1 MINSLFPLNEL
12 AVNSSKSF
20 QLRLFGSPSLSSD
33 SGGLVTG
40 PATQRHRVALLALA
54 ALAPAGSIS
63 RDKLISYLWPESDTE
78 HARQLLNQSV
88 YRLRKTLGEAALITT
103 GDEVRLNTEVVSVDV
118 ADFES
123 ALAAG
128 DPAGAVAIYRGPLLD
143 GFFLSDAPA
152 FADWLE
158 HERGRLASVYGHAHE
173 DLASAAEAARDF
185 PRAAEWWKA
194 RATHDPYDSRIAVRL
209 MKALDAAGNR
219 AAALQHAEQH
229 ARLLREE
236 FGIEPAAEVVALT
249 ERLRQSR
256 PVDAAQSEA
265 APMLAVPT
273 SPEAG
278 SANAEFAA
286 AAPTRPPAPRRR
298 ASRFALPALAIVM
311 LAAIGLWLAGR
322 GADQRWLLND
332 ALPRMEAYL
341 DVADWES
348 AYTLA
353 RTAERRV
360 PDSSE
365 LAAMWTRMSW
375 LVTIHSKPE
384 GARVLRQSYD
394 AQSDEWEELGRTPL
408 VGVRFPYG
416 LSKLRLEKEGYR
428 PLLRALGGAHIN
440 WTELKPVNS
449 DGLLV
454 GPDTFTLDT
463 DSTLPPRMVRVP
475 SWKFFDGGD
484 TFVMRDF
491 FIGQYE
497 VTNADY
503 KAFVDAGGY
512 QRQRF
517 WGPIIIA
524 GQTIPWAQAMARFV
538 DRTGRPGPSTWEAGD
553 YPSGEADFPVSGVSW
568 YEAAAFARFAG
579 RELPTAYHWQEAL
592 ANSMFPWLLP
602 ASNFGG
608 TGARAVTAS
617 RAFSHVGAFDLA
629 GNAREWTATAI
640 GAQRIILGGSWNDP
654 YYIAG
659 LTDTSAPPE
668 DRSPGN
674 GFRLAL
680 TFDDSVAAPRARAS
694 VVTRSTT
701 AAPVL
706 KQVPASDD
714 VYAAYSRVFDYD
726 RGPLDAVVES
736 SDTTLVWIRERV
748 RFSAGYANE
757 RMLLH
762 LYLPVRGR
770 PPYQTVVY
778 WPGWDTF
785 SLDDADEY
793 FAKQV
798 DFILKSGRAVAFPI
812 YRGIFERRVGDDRR
826 RPAFGTA
833 EYRDNTIYTVK
844 DLRRTVDYLE
854 TRADLNAAAI
864 GFFGYS
870 WGGVNGP
877 VALAQEP
884 RLRVAVIQI
893 GLLPPMTA
901 TPEVD
906 PVNAL
911 PRVRVPTLMF
921 SGEFDAMVPM
931 ENANRYFSLIGTS
944 PAQKRHV
951 IAIGGHFIPRALVIR
966 ESLDWLDKY
975 LGPVGG
981 SAPK

>member
-1 MINSLFPLNEL
+1 M
-12 AVNSSKSF
+12 
-20 QLRLFGSPSLSSD
+20 
-33 SGGLVTG
+33 
-40 PATQRHRVALLALA
+40 ALLALLV
-54 ALAPAGSIS
+54 LAPARSIT
-63 RDKLISYLWPESDTE
+63 RDKLIWYLWPESDTE

-88 YRLRKTLGEAALITT
+88 YRVRKALGEAAIITT
-103 GDEVRLNTEVVSVDV
+103 GDEVRLNAEVVHVD
-118 ADFES
+118 ATDFES

-128 DPAGAVAIYRGPLLD
+128 DAAGAVAIYRGPLLD
-143 GFFLSDAPA
+143 GFFLSDAPD
-152 FADWLE
+152 FADWIE
-158 HERGRLASVYGHAHE
+158 HERGRLASAYARALE
-173 DLASAAEAARDF
+173 DLAIAAEAARDF
-185 PRAAEWWKA
+185 PRAAQWWKA
-194 RATHDPYDSRIAVRL
+194 RATQDPYDSRIAVRL
-209 MKALDAAGNR
+209 MEALDAAGNR

-229 ARLLREE
+229 GRLLSEE
-236 FGIEPAAEVVALT
+236 FGIEPAPEVAALT
-249 ERLRQSR
+249 ERLRQAR
-256 PVDAAQSEA
+256 PVDAAQSEP
-265 APMLAVPT
+265 APAVAVPA
-273 SPEAG
+273 SPPTG
-278 SANAEFAA
+278 SADAAFAA
-286 AAPTRPPAPRRR
+286 TASIQPPAPRRR
-298 ASRFALPALAIVM
+298 IPRLAFAALGMVL
-311 LAAIGLWLAGR
+311 LAATGLWIARR
-322 GADQRWLLND
+322 GADRRWLLND

-353 RTAERRV
+353 RTAERRA
-360 PDSSE
+360 PDSPE

-375 LVTIHSKPE
+375 LVSIHSKPD
-384 GARVLRQSYD
+384 GARVFRQSYD

-428 PLLRALGGAHIN
+428 PLLRAIGGAHIN
-440 WTELKPVNS
+440 WTELKPANS
-449 DGLLV
+449 DALLV

-475 SWKFFDGGD
+475 AWKFVERGD
-484 TFVMRDF
+484 TLVMRDF
-491 FIGQYE
+491 FIDQFE

-512 QRQRF
+512 QHPSF
-517 WGPIIIA
+517 WGPVVI
-524 GQTIPWAQAMARFV
+524 GGETIPWAQAMARFV

-553 YPSGEADFPVSGVSW
+553 YPSGEADFPVTGVSW
-568 YEAAAFARFAG
+568 YEAAAYARFAR
-579 RELPTAYHWQEAL
+579 RELPTAHHWQEAL

-608 TGARAVTAS
+608 KGARAVHAS

-640 GAQRIILGGSWNDP
+640 GGDRIILGGSWNDP

-659 LTDTSAPPE
+659 LTDSSAPPE

-680 TFDDSVAAPRARAS
+680 TFDDSAVATRARAS
-694 VVTRSTT
+694 MIARSTT
-701 AAPVL
+701 ASPVV
-706 KQVPASDD
+706 KQVPVSDD

-726 RGPLDAVVES
+726 RGPLDAAIERT
-736 SDTTLVWIRERV
+736 DTTLVWIRERV

-762 LYLPVRGR
+762 LYLPKRGR

-785 SLDDADEY
+785 WLDDADEY
-793 FAKQV
+793 LAKQL

-812 YRGIFERRVGDDRR
+812 YRGIFERRVGDARR
-826 RPAFGTA
+826 RANFGTA

-854 TRADLNAAAI
+854 TRADINAEAI

-884 RLRVAVIQI
+884 RLRAAVIQI

-911 PRVRVPTLMF
+911 PRVRVPTLLF

-931 ENANRYFSLIGTS
+931 ENSNRYFSLIGTS
-944 PAQKRHV
+944 AAQKRRV

-966 ESLDWLDKY
+966 ESLDWLDKH
-975 LGPVGG
+975 LGPV
-981 SAPK
+981 SRAAAK